1 MPAKG
6 YSTIGLKPA
15 ITTRLQEVTD
25 RNYPG
30 MFLPSTLIILMNE
43 IKRDHYSVE
52 SHKIRL
58 DLSGHYNTMTIR
70 LDIQQWFEENYKK
83 LANEYEQKYG
93 VKCFTLFVS
102 YFIINVLESKF
113 KSQNH
118 CINLKESEFEWLQ
131 NEYRKQKHK
140 QMKFQEIP
148 SFERFADT
156 YINNLFEKIKAAK
169 EILTT

>member
-6 YSTIGLKPA
+6 YSTVGLKPA
-15 ITTRLQEVTD
+15 IFSRLQEVTD

-43 IKRDHYSVE
+43 IKRGHYSVE

-70 LDIQQWFEENYKK
+70 LDIQQWLEENYKK
-83 LANEYEQKYG
+83 LAEEYEQKYG
-93 VKCFTLFVS
+93 VKCFTSFVS
-102 YFIINVLESKF
+102 YFIINILESKF

-131 NEYRKQKHK
+131 KEYKKQKNNQKNFH
-140 QMKFQEIP
+140 EIP
-148 SFERFADT
+148 SFERFADS